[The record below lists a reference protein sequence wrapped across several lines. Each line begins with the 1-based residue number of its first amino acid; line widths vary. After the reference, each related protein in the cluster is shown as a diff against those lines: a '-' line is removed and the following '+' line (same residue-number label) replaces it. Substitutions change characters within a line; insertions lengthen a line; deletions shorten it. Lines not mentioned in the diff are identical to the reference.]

1 MNTSLKTMT
10 ASNSSLEKTSLNNY
24 SEKAEYLVYL
34 KLQIKDLEL
43 EAAAITADLSTLA
56 DSGGLDDFSYE
67 PGIFEFE
74 RVKMSFINRST
85 WAYSPAIK
93 ELQKTEQENGTA
105 KKQLSGYY
113 KFSAL

>member
-10 ASNSSLEKTSLNNY
+10 PSNSSLEKTSLNNY

-43 EAAAITADLSTLA
+43 EAAAITAELSTLA

-74 RVKMSFINRST
+74 RVKMSFVNRST

-105 KKQLSGYY
+105 TKQLGGYY